1 MKFFLPL
8 RGIMKNTLYA
18 LLSGILLAAAWPTYG
33 ISFLLFFAFVPLLLA
48 EYRIRM
54 SQTRNKKW
62 KVLLPAYISFFIWN
76 LITTY
81 WLYYSTPFGGAFAVL
96 VNSLLM
102 SLVFLLYHIVAS
114 RVNFKAAAT
123 FFISIW
129 MVFEYLHLN
138 WEFSWPWLNLGNGF
152 SDSTQ
157 WIQWYEYTGTF
168 GGTLWVLLTNII
180 ILQTLL
186 LFRQHR
192 DKAILLRGGLR
203 TILIIGIPI
212 LVSFIILSN
221 YVEGEE
227 QIEVVVLQ
235 PNINPYTEKY
245 HTTDARI
252 GLLLNDLANEAIT
265 DTTQAVIAPETVF
278 AGGTN
283 LRRFDQSEAAF
294 FTSEFV
300 RMHPQ
305 INFISGVAMYDRFND
320 ASQVT
325 SQSNQI
331 GPSDWYN
338 DYNSAFMVNANDSIM
353 FYHKSKLVVG
363 VENFPYQSVLKPILG
378 DVMIDLGGTV
388 AMKTMQDDRGV
399 FEMLEGQEVG
409 PIICY
414 ESVYGEFVGGYVSNG
429 ADFLAIITNDAWWDD
444 TQGHQQHLS
453 YAKFRAIETRRS
465 IARSANT
472 GISAFINEKGEILQT
487 LAYEEQGALRGSV
500 TLNDKITF
508 YTKHGDYLARI
519 AQFLAL
525 FIFLFAVTKWR
536 KGRVV

>member
-1 MKFFLPL
+1 
-8 RGIMKNTLYA
+8 MKNTLYA
-18 LLSGILLAAAWPTYG
+18 LLSGFLLAAAWPTYG
-33 ISFLLFFAFVPLLLA
+33 FSFLLFFAFVPLLLA

-54 SQTRNKKW
+54 SEKRNKKW
-62 KVLLPAYISFFIWN
+62 KVLFTGYISFFLWN

-102 SLVFLLYHIVAS
+102 SLVFLLYHIVAN
-114 RVNFKAAAT
+114 RVNFKAAST
-123 FFISIW
+123 FLISIW

-152 SDSTQ
+152 SQNTQ
-157 WIQWYEYTGTF
+157 LIQWYEYTGTF
-168 GGTLWVLLTNII
+168 GGTLWVLLANIT
-180 ILQTLL
+180 ILHSLL
-186 LFRQHR
+186 LFKQHR
-192 DKAILLRGGLR
+192 DKAILFRGGFRML
-203 TILIIGIPI
+203 LLIGIPI
-212 LVSFIILSN
+212 LISYVILTN
-221 YVEGEE
+221 YTQGEE

-245 HTTDARI
+245 HTSDARV
-252 GLLLNDLANEAIT
+252 GRLLNQLAASVIT
-265 DTTQAVIAPETVF
+265 DSTKVVIAPETVF
-278 AGGTN
+278 ASGTN
-283 LRRFDQSEAAF
+283 YNQFDQSEAAF

-300 RMHPQ
+300 RLHPH
-305 INFISGVAMYDRFND
+305 INFLSGVAMYDRFND
-320 ASQVT
+320 AARLT
-325 SQSNQI
+325 GQSNQI

-338 DYNSAFMVNANDSIM
+338 DYNSAFMVNAIDSTL

-388 AMKTMQDDRGV
+388 AMKTVQDHRGV
-399 FEMLEGQEVG
+399 FEQLEGQKVG

-414 ESVYGEFVGGYVSNG
+414 ESVYGEFVGGYVNNG
-429 ADFLAIITNDAWWDD
+429 ADYLAIITNDAWWDD
-444 TQGHQQHLS
+444 TQGHKQHLS
-453 YAKFRAIETRRS
+453 YAKLRAIETRRS

-472 GISAFINEKGEILQT
+472 GISAFINQKGEIEQS
-487 LAYEEQGALRGSV
+487 LAYEEQGALRG
-500 TLNDKITF
+500 TINLNDKITF
-508 YTKHGDYLARI
+508 YTKHGNYLARI

-525 FIFLFAVTKWR
+525 FIFLFAVAKWH

>member
-1 MKFFLPL
+1 
-8 RGIMKNTLYA
+8 MKNTLYA
-18 LLSGILLAAAWPTYG
+18 LLSGLLLAGAWPTYG
-33 ISFLLFFAFVPLLLA
+33 FSLLLFFAFVPLLLA

-54 SQTRNKKW
+54 SGNRKTNW
-62 KVLLPAYISFFIWN
+62 KVLFTSYISFFLWN

-102 SLVFLLYHIVAS
+102 SLVFLLYHIVAK
-114 RVNFKAAAT
+114 RVNFKAASV
-123 FFISIW
+123 FLVSIW

-152 SDSTQ
+152 SQTTQ

-168 GGTLWVLLTNII
+168 GGTLWVLVANIA
-180 ILQTLL
+180 ILQSLL
-186 LFRQHR
+186 LYKQHR
-192 DKAILLRGGLR
+192 DKAILFRGGLR
-203 TILIIGIPI
+203 LLLLIGIPI
-212 LVSFIILSN
+212 LTSYIILYN
-221 YVEGEE
+221 YTQGEE

-245 HTTDARI
+245 HTSDARV
-252 GLLLNDLANEAIT
+252 GRLLNELAASAIT
-265 DTTQAVIAPETVF
+265 DSTQVVIAPETVF
-278 AGGTN
+278 AGGTDYN
-283 LRRFDQSEAAF
+283 QFDQSEAAF

-300 RMHPQ
+300 RQHPH

-325 SQSNQI
+325 GQSNQI

-338 DYNSAFMVNANDSIM
+338 DYNSAFMVNAKDSTL

-388 AMKTMQDDRGV
+388 AMKTVQDHRGV
-399 FEMLEGQEVG
+399 FEQLGGQQVG

-414 ESVYGEFVGGYVSNG
+414 ESVYGEFVSDYVNNG

-453 YAKFRAIETRRS
+453 YAKLRAIETRRS

-472 GISAFINEKGEILQT
+472 GISAFINQKGQIEQT
-487 LAYEEQGALRGSV
+487 LAYEEQGALRGIV
-500 TLNDKITF
+500 NLNDKITF
-508 YTKHGDYLARI
+508 YTKHGNYLARI
-519 AQFLAL
+519 AQFMAL

-536 KGRVV
+536 KGRVL